1 MCGNGWNSVTGTAFQ
16 MEMTGYYRPQITK
29 AARRWCRT
37 QPLQVLHAA
46 TSARLAAYSRVH
58 TTDVDDAAES
68 IGRIFCP
75 HALDPLRHSWP
86 DFHALHNCAA
96 FDGFSVNYV
105 AYGGSVAIDPGCL
118 DRFFLLQMPIRGRA
132 QIRTGGRKVE
142 SGPGAAAS
150 LLSPTLP
157 TRMIWQ
163 DNCAQ
168 LILLV
173 DRQQIESRAA
183 ALAERPAGRVE
194 FEPHI
199 DLDTPFG
206 RALQFQIEYLVDLAE
221 HGGPAPDLPPVHDGH
236 LARVHPR
243 ASSHRPAAQSQR
255 CHQPAGAPPR
265 SVAPVFKR
273 ARDSLEAHAAEP
285 LDLEKLSRVSGIG
298 IRSLQL
304 GFKRHFGV
312 SISEVLQD
320 IRLEH
325 LHARLLNARSGER
338 IIDIAFD
345 LGFTHLSRM
354 AGVYRAKFG
363 ETPSATLRKN
373 R

>member
-1 MCGNGWNSVTGTAFQ
+1 MVSDAT
-16 MEMTGYYRPQITK
+16 
-29 AARRWCRT
+29 
-37 QPLQVLHAA
+37 VLGMAHAA
-46 TSARLAAYSRVH
+46 TGARLAAYSRVH

-105 AYGGSVAIDPGCL
+105 AYGGSVSIDPGCL

-132 QIRTGGRKVE
+132 QVRTGGREVE
-142 SGPGAAAS
+142 SRPGAVAS

-173 DRQQIESRAA
+173 DRRQVESRAA
-183 ALAERPAGRVE
+183 ALAERPAGPIE

-221 HGGPAPDLPPVHDGH
+221 HGGPAPDLPPVMMATLRESILGLLLTGQRHNLSDAINRPAPHREALPPRIQAGAGEPGGSRRRAARSGKTVADVRH
-236 LARVHPR
+236 RNQVLAIGLQAPFRGLDFGSAARYSPR
-243 ASSHRPAAQSQR
+243 ASERTAVECPVRRTDYRHR
-255 CHQPAGAPPR
+255 
-265 SVAPVFKR
+265 
-273 ARDSLEAHAAEP
+273 
-285 LDLEKLSRVSGIG
+285 I
-298 IRSLQL
+298 
-304 GFKRHFGV
+304 
-312 SISEVLQD
+312 
-320 IRLEH
+320 
-325 LHARLLNARSGER
+325 
-338 IIDIAFD
+338 
-345 LGFTHLSRM
+345 
-354 AGVYRAKFG
+354 
-363 ETPSATLRKN
+363 
-373 R
+373 

>member
-1 MCGNGWNSVTGTAFQ
+1 MVSHAVTAG
-16 MEMTGYYRPQITK
+16 IDN
-29 AARRWCRT
+29 AAG
-37 QPLQVLHAA
+37 V
-46 TSARLAAYSRVH
+46 ARLAAYSRVH
-58 TTDVDDAAES
+58 TTDVDEAAES

-96 FDGFSVNYV
+96 YDGLSVNYV
-105 AYGGSVAIDPGCL
+105 AYGGSVSIDPGCL
-118 DRFFLLQMPIRGRA
+118 DRFFLLQVPIRGRA
-132 QIRTGGRKVE
+132 QIRTGGREVE
-142 SGPGAAAS
+142 SSPGAVAS

-157 TRMIWQ
+157 TRMVWQ

-173 DRQQIESRAA
+173 DRRQIEGRAA
-183 ALAERPAGRVE
+183 ALAERPAGPVE

-206 RALQFQIEYLVDLAE
+206 RALRFQIEYLVDLAE
-221 HGGPAPDLPPVHDGH
+221 QSGPAADLPPIAVATLRESIVGLLLTGQRHNLSDAINRSTPH
-236 LARVHPR
+236 HETL
-243 ASSHRPAAQSQR
+243 PA
-255 CHQPAGAPPR
+255 
-265 SVAPVFKR
+265 VFKR

-285 LDLEKLSRVSGIG
+285 LDLEKLAQLSGIG
-298 IRSLQL
+298 VRSLQL

-312 SISEVLQD
+312 SISGVLLD

-325 LHARLLNARSGER
+325 LKARLLNAGPGER
-338 IIDIAFD
+338 ITDLAFD

-354 AGVYRAKFG
+354 ASVYRAKFG
-363 ETPSATLRKN
+363 ESPSATLRKN

>member
-1 MCGNGWNSVTGTAFQ
+1 MVSD
-16 MEMTGYYRPQITK
+16 
-29 AARRWCRT
+29 AA
-37 QPLQVLHAA
+37 VANIDNAA
-46 TSARLAAYSRVH
+46 SIARLAAYSRVH
-58 TTDVDDAAES
+58 TTDVDEAAES

-75 HALDPLRHSWP
+75 HALDPLRHSRS

-96 FDGFSVNYV
+96 FDGFSVNFV
-105 AYGGSVAIDPGCL
+105 AYGGSVSIDPGCL
-118 DRFFLLQMPIRGRA
+118 DRFFLLQVPIRGRA
-132 QIRTGGRKVE
+132 RIRTAGREVE
-142 SGPGAAAS
+142 SSPGGVAS

-157 TRMIWQ
+157 TRMVWQ

-173 DRQQIESRAA
+173 DRRQVENRAA
-183 ALAERPAGRVE
+183 ALAGKPVGPVE

-199 DLDTPFG
+199 NLNTPFG

-221 HGGPAPDLPPVHDGH
+221 HGGQASGLSPVVAATLRESIVGLLLTGQRHNLSTAINRPAPHRETLP
-236 LARVHPR
+236 A
-243 ASSHRPAAQSQR
+243 
-255 CHQPAGAPPR
+255 
-265 SVAPVFKR
+265 VFKR
-273 ARDSLEAHAAEP
+273 ARESLEAHAAEP
-285 LDLEKLSRVSGIG
+285 LDLEKLAQVSGIG

-312 SISEVLQD
+312 SISGVLLD
-320 IRLEH
+320 IRLQH
-325 LHARLLNARSGER
+325 LNARLSNARPDER

-354 AGVYRAKFG
+354 AGVYHAKFG
-363 ETPSATLRKN
+363 ERPSATLKRS